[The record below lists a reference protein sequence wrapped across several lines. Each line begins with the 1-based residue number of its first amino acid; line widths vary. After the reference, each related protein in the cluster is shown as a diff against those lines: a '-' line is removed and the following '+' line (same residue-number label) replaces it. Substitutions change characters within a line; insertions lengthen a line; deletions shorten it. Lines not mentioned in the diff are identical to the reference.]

1 MIYRNFEWSHSILTV
16 SQQEGWGDSWRIAIV
31 YKDMAYA
38 KQIQRIAESYCAHDG
53 SPTAGYAWAS
63 VRTTYD
69 VAERMVAAIDEKV
82 DSAPKPTPTPEPVG
96 QLSFI

>member
-1 MIYRNFEWSHSILTV
+1 MIYHNYEWSHSILTV
-16 SQQEGWGDSWRIAIV
+16 WQQEGWGDSWRIAIV

-38 KQIQRIAESYCAHDG
+38 NQIQRIAESHCTHDG

-69 VAERMVAAIDEKV
+69 VAERMVAAIE
-82 DSAPKPTPTPEPVG
+82 ALIEPTPEPVG